1 MSSELGISA
10 TSKVG
15 SAKTS
20 VKNLA
25 LDLDGGSERKH
36 ASTSHDKGITC
47 ADWHH

>member
-1 MSSELGISA
+1 VACELGR
-10 TSKVG
+10 

-20 VKNLA
+20 VKTLA
-25 LDLDGGSERKH
+25 LNLDGGSERKH